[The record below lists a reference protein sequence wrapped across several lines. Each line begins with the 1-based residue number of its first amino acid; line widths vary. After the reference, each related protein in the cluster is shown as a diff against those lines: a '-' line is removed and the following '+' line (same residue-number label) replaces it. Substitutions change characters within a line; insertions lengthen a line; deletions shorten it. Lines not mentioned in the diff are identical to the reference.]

1 MSKRNLTLSV
11 PDDLVRRVKVLAA
24 ERDTSISKLVT
35 ELLEQAVDDDAY
47 DEVWAAE
54 EELMA
59 AGIGM
64 EVGAIDWTRDD
75 LHAR

>member
-24 ERDTSISKLVT
+24 ERDTSISMLVT
-35 ELLEQAVDDDAY
+35 ELLEHAIDDDGY

-64 EVGAIDWTRDD
+64 EVGSVGWTRDD
-75 LHAR
+75 LHDR